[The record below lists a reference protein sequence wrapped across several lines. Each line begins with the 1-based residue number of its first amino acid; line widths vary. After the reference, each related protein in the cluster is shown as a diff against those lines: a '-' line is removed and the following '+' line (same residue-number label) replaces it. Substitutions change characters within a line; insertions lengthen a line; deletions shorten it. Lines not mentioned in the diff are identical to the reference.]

1 MTVSTIGVLHD
12 FQPRQLVGV
21 ASVGTCQ
28 IPRAVLHADA
38 EDSNILMM
46 LGDAKAVGGWELA
59 VDQIHH
65 TFVVAVVPAEL
76 EMTLGVIAISGL
88 DDAKFPAV
96 LTQNLVGVEADRI
109 ADPHYLKGT
118 TVGTVD
124 VGARPRLVVGIAT
137 TAVGI
142 VRVVRI
148 VVVRDLFLVFVLAV
162 LLLVLLAVLLL
173 VLLVVLKMVHWEKDE
188 QKRKMGEISVVKNM
202 TIRALAS

>member
-1 MTVSTIGVLHD
+1 MTVSTIGILHD
-12 FQPRQLVGV
+12 FQSRQLVGV
-21 ASVGTCQ
+21 AGIGTGQ

-65 TFVVAVVPAEL
+65 AFVVAVVSTKL
-76 EMTLGVIAISGL
+76 EVGFGVIAISGL
-88 DDAKFPAV
+88 DDAKFPSV

-109 ADPHYLKGT
+109 ADPHYLKST
-118 TVGTVD
+118 AVGTVD
-124 VGARPRLVVGIAT
+124 VGARPRLVVGID

-148 VVVRDLFLVFVLAV
+148 VVVRDPFLVFVLAI

-173 VLLVVLKMVHWEKDE
+173 VLNMVHWEKGE
-188 QKRKMGEISVVKNM
+188 QKRKMGEIFVVEKY
-202 TIRALAS
+202 R